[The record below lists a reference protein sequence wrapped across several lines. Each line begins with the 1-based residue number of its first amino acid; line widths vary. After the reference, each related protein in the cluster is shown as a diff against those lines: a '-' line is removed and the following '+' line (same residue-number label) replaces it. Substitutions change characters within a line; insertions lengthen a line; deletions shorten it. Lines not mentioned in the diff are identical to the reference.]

1 MLLRS
6 LKILVYWFGRC
17 NVYPSNVSG
26 PLLFPVHI
34 KDNDMH
40 ITFTSVASLIY
51 NVFHTHTHQN
61 IRNSGCRQN
70 NPPGFRN
77 WIPRIPFPASSW
89 ERSLWQKAYPSPQKY
104 GCRVQPHA
112 SIHPSTP
119 QTLDCNINSNSMRR
133 SDTETR
139 HLHQLP
145 RTIVPRSTQPP
156 IISPVSC
163 NLL

>member
-26 PLLFPVHI
+26 RLLFPVHI

-61 IRNSGCRQN
+61 IRNSGCRQS
-70 NPPGFRN
+70 NPPEFRN
-77 WIPRIPFPASSW
+77 RIPRIPFPASSW

-104 GCRVQPHA
+104 GWRVQPHT
-112 SIHPSTP
+112 SIHRPHHKPWTVTSTVTVWDDL
-119 QTLDCNINSNSMRR
+119 TLKLGTCTNYLALSFHGQPN
-133 SDTETR
+133 
-139 HLHQLP
+139 HQ
-145 RTIVPRSTQPP
+145 
-156 IISPVSC
+156 
-163 NLL
+163 